1 MDYNCY
7 NCYDSFIYCLLMI
20 IWIASYPKS
29 GNTWIRSFITSLL
42 YSNDGTNDFSNL
54 DKIKQ
59 FPDRS
64 LFKNFVND
72 FQNIEEVYK
81 NWLKVKNYINLDNKI
96 KFLKTHHVNCTIKS
110 YDFYD
115 EANSLGTI
123 HVVRDPRNVLI
134 SIKNHFSL
142 NDFNEAKEFILKEKN
157 WVGII
162 LNKNNIL
169 KDNKIPTLISS
180 WRINYLSWKK
190 ITKNYLL
197 IKYEDLIKD
206 PNKEFFKISYYLE
219 NIMNTKFEKNKILNA
234 IKTSSF
240 NNMQILEK
248 KGLFKEYVTD
258 DNNKKINFFNLG
270 PKNDWK
276 IYLKNEIV
284 EEINFKFKNEM
295 KELGY
300 I

>member
-1 MDYNCY
+1 
-7 NCYDSFIYCLLMI
+7 MI

-110 YDFYD
+110 YNFYD

-157 WVGII
+157 WVGMI

-197 IKYEDLIKD
+197 VKYEDLIKD

-240 NNMQILEK
+240 KNMQILEK

>member
-1 MDYNCY
+1 
-7 NCYDSFIYCLLMI
+7 MI

-123 HVVRDPRNVLI
+123 HIVRDPRNVLI

-197 IKYEDLIKD
+197 VKYEDLIKD

>member
-1 MDYNCY
+1 
-7 NCYDSFIYCLLMI
+7 MI